1 MNHGSPLNSE
11 AKSPRPWLQVHY
23 EARRKRT
30 VDLVKAA
37 VDRLKREKQAVT
49 IEAICRLSKDLDP
62 QGKGI
67 KKAGVLGN
75 AEAHAYYQKH
85 SASYQIAQGRRRPSL
100 RRLTTN
106 TKPLRIDPSRDV
118 NRVRR
123 RYLQQ
128 NKAELVE
135 RLLTVEQAY
144 AQTQQQLTILQFELI
159 EISQKLEEAG
169 KQKQRGHKQNM
180 EGESNKGISTERK

>member
-11 AKSPRPWLQVHY
+11 AKSPRPWLQAHY

-37 VDRLKREKQAVT
+37 VDRLKREKQTVT
-49 IEAICRLSKDLDP
+49 IEAICRLSKDIDP

-85 SASYQIAQGRRRPSL
+85 STSYQIAQGRKRPPL
-100 RRLTTN
+100 RRRTSN
-106 TKPLRIDPSRDV
+106 MRPPRIDPNRDV

-123 RYLQQ
+123 RYMQQ
-128 NKAELVE
+128 NKTDLVE
-135 RLLTVEQAY
+135 RLLT
-144 AQTQQQLTILQFELI
+144 I
-159 EISQKLEEAG
+159 EEAY
-169 KQKQRGHKQNM
+169 
-180 EGESNKGISTERK
+180 

>member
-1 MNHGSPLNSE
+1 MSSMNLNSVS
-11 AKSPRPWLQVHY
+11 KTKTDTPRPWLQTHY
-23 EARRKRT
+23 EARRQRT
-30 VDLVKAA
+30 VKLVKAA

-49 IEAICRLSKDLDP
+49 IEAICRLSQDIDP

-75 AEAHAYYQKH
+75 AEAYAYYQKH
-85 SASYQIAQGRRRPSL
+85 STSYRVAQRRKHPSL
-100 RRLTTN
+100 RRVTTN
-106 TKPLRIDPSRDV
+106 TKPLRIDPDRDV

-128 NKAELVE
+128 YKTELVE

-159 EISQKLEEAG
+159 EIQQKLEEAG
-169 KQKQRGHKQNM
+169 KQKLPGHKQNM
-180 EGESNKGISTERK
+180 GGESQRVFQ